1 MKGHDYE
8 RCLEQVKRQAIIC
21 EKLEL
26 KENVTLPCLRK
37 ENWQR
42 IEKKRRIL
50 NISSKGSVDPRT
62 GALIPDDMNPH
73 GTRADLG
80 SSRIKP

>member
-1 MKGHDYE
+1 MWLHLKGHDYE

-42 IEKKRRIL
+42 IEKKKE
-50 NISSKGSVDPRT
+50 NIKYKFYEYP
-62 GALIPDDMNPH
+62 
-73 GTRADLG
+73 
-80 SSRIKP
+80 

>member
-1 MKGHDYE
+1 MWLHLKGHDYE

-42 IEKKRRIL
+42 IEKK
-50 NISSKGSVDPRT
+50 GEY
-62 GALIPDDMNPH
+62 
-73 GTRADLG
+73 
-80 SSRIKP
+80 

>member
-1 MKGHDYE
+1 MWLHLKGHDYE

-50 NISSKGSVDPRT
+50 NISFMN
-62 GALIPDDMNPH
+62 IPKIHSN
-73 GTRADLG
+73 
-80 SSRIKP
+80 SN